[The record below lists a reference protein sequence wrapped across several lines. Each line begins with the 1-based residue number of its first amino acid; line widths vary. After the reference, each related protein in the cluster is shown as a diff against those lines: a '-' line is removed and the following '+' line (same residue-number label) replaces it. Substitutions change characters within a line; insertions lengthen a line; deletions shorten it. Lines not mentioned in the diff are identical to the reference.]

1 MKNIHIF
8 MNVLRYFM
16 TDIVTNIIA
25 PRVMGVIISLSLNE
39 FLDGLILLLRFR
51 CFGTDGGRASGV

>member
-1 MKNIHIF
+1 
-8 MNVLRYFM
+8 M

-25 PRVMGVIISLSLNE
+25 PRVMGIIMISLSLNE

-51 CFGTDGGRASGV
+51 CFDTDG